1 VQSKAGKLAIEQAQA
16 FIAGEGILPYD
27 ESALLP
33 LIPIALFYHEDLAL
47 LERQSL
53 DPQSLRI
60 AEAIATALQSK
71 SPPSDF
77 RHTLLHAAQ
86 TPSAHCA
93 LLDSALLD
101 SAIAGA
107 ISGAAHSITGIP
119 PSWRKRLAKAGY
131 APFWGFTEAE
141 LLQTADHLL
150 AAWAG
155 VYHPTQGRVLP
166 IAAAPRTWN

>member
-1 VQSKAGKLAIEQAQA
+1 VQSKAGKLAIEQAQS
-16 FIAGEGILPYD
+16 FIAGNGILPHN
-27 ESALLP
+27 ESALLT

-47 LERQSL
+47 LRRQMSASSAL
-53 DPQSLRI
+53 GEQSWRI
-60 AEAIATALQSK
+60 AEAIALALQSQ
-71 SPPSDF
+71 SPPDF

-86 TPSAHCA
+86 NSSAHC
-93 LLDSALLD
+93 ALLD

-131 APFWGFTEAE
+131 APFWGLTEAE

-155 VYHPTQGRVLP
+155 VYHPASGRVLP
-166 IAAAPRTWN
+166 LAAAPRTWN